1 MMVSSPS
8 RNHTSPMRESKIA
21 SSLGDDSASD
31 WQQKMNMEGML
42 EEVVEDALELEDQKV
57 AATKAMNALTDKA
70 VSMHTKALVYD
81 ERLRT
86 MRTFFIIQSICGLIL
101 ASLILYIHS
110 VGVLRDH
117 I

>member
-1 MMVSSPS
+1 
-8 RNHTSPMRESKIA
+8 
-21 SSLGDDSASD
+21 
-31 WQQKMNMEGML
+31 ML

-101 ASLILYIHS
+101 AGLILYIHS
-110 VGVLRDH
+110 GGSCAIISDSSVSSTLLLWLPQFCSRVLSAVVSQT
-117 I
+117 